1 MNHETRFAPDPT
13 HKEPPGALVLEVFTP
28 ADDERPVCITGNF
41 NDWKVDA
48 EHFSLEKRGQGHYQF
63 RFPEGRM
70 PSFPLEYKYV
80 KGSWDDEEV
89 DEFGSAVR
97 NRKILQAEAKVVD
110 QVPRWKRKGLSYE
123 PSLLPNIEVISEHFE
138 IPQLI
143 KTRRI
148 TALLPY
154 NYYQSDRRYPVLY
167 LQDGQNLF
175 DDYAPFGNWAVD
187 KRLAVMAELGF
198 SDIIIISID
207 HAAEERIAEFTP
219 SIATRLGVGEG
230 KKYVRFLADTLK
242 PYVDRHFRTLPDRVH
257 TGIGGS
263 SMGGLISIYA
273 GLMYPEVYGRLMVF
287 SPSLW
292 VAPNIPDVSLPFE
305 APQDARIYIYAGG
318 QEGSAMIP
326 NVYRYRE
333 ALERKGLNL
342 SVIDFR
348 LSIDP
353 EGTHSEE
360 HWGREFPKAVK
371 WLFFNPV
378 PA

>member
-1 MNHETRFAPDPT
+1 M
-13 HKEPPGALVLEVFTP
+13 LEVFTP

-148 TALLPY
+148 TALLPH

-342 SVIDFR
+342 SAIDFR